1 MRGVAIA
8 LISFSLLAGMHG
20 HALTAAAAKKQTA
33 TKSTS
38 KKRVK
43 KPAAASKR
51 RRRVPPAPRVSSAQ
65 KAASAEAVKTHVE
78 SALDLGIQNPAALIP
93 FFEILYR
100 QKEGAPGPVRVLHF
114 GDSHTASEE
123 WPGAMRSLFQNE
135 FGCGGPGFIQA
146 GRPYAGF
153 RRFDTKAEMSRG
165 WTPAGL
171 LAREGDGLYGL
182 SGVSVSTR
190 EAGETIALQASGER
204 LQIFYYRQPDGGSL
218 TLSIDG
224 EDAGTIQTAGEAGA
238 GYYET
243 KLAPGRHDF
252 MVRSGGD
259 GEVRLFGW
267 VVENDKG
274 VTWETLGINGAQA
287 DLLLGWN
294 ENLLKSHIAQ
304 RDPALI
310 VLAYGTNE
318 ARRTDWSYETYKA
331 AFRQVLARL
340 REAAPAAS
348 LLVVGPPDQS
358 VRQNGRWVPHAGVE
372 RIMQAQRDAALEAGA
387 AFWNTRSGMG
397 GKGSMKQWV
406 YAGLA
411 QGDFVHLTG
420 PGYKLL
426 GESMYGLLMETYS
439 VFATFRRQATG
450 STFHGSSSQDR

>member
-1 MRGVAIA
+1 V
-8 LISFSLLAGMHG
+8 
-20 HALTAAAAKKQTA
+20 
-33 TKSTS
+33 
-38 KKRVK
+38 
-43 KPAAASKR
+43 
-51 RRRVPPAPRVSSAQ
+51 
-65 KAASAEAVKTHVE
+65 SAEAVKTHVE
-78 SALDLGIQNPAALIP
+78 SALDFGFQNPAALIP
-93 FFEILYR
+93 FFEVLYR
-100 QKEGAPGPVRVLHF
+100 HKEGAPGPVRVLHF

-123 WPGAMRSLFQNE
+123 WPGVIRSHLQSE
-135 FGCGGPGFIQA
+135 FGSGGPGFVQA
-146 GRPYAGF
+146 GKPYAGF
-153 RRFDTKAEMSRG
+153 RRFETKATMSKG
-165 WTPAGL
+165 WSPSGL

-190 EAGETIALQASGER
+190 MAGETLGLEASGER
-204 LQIFYYRQPDGGSL
+204 LQVFYYRQPDGGSM

-224 EDAGTIQTAGEAGA
+224 TEVDTIQTAGETGA
-238 GYYET
+238 GYYERRV
-243 KLAPGRHDF
+243 APGTHSFELCAD
-252 MVRSGGD
+252 GK

-267 VVENDKG
+267 VTENSRG

-294 ENLLKSHIAQ
+294 ETLINEHIGH

-331 AFRQVLARL
+331 VFRRVLARL
-340 REAAPAAS
+340 RAAAPAAS
-348 LLVVGPPDQS
+348 LLVVGPPDQA
-358 VRQNGRWVPHAGVE
+358 VRTRGKWTPNEGVDM
-372 RIMQAQRDAALEAGA
+372 IMQAQRDAALEAGA

-411 QGDFVHLTG
+411 QGDYVHLTA

-426 GESMYGLLMETYS
+426 GETLYGLMMETYS

-450 STFHGSSSQDR
+450 STLHGSSSQDR